1 MAPTSRAILLI
12 CAVTFIGMVTYF
24 GVGIWV
30 ALGSEPNSAQ
40 SYIQWFF
47 VSLLLAAPL
56 WGPAILSSR
65 HPRAL
70 KTCRWV
76 SAVLLLL
83 PAWLFLK
90 DAFDITERMMSDL
103 EAVPSFIFPPL
114 IINLCCFICFCVIL
128 LSGVLSR
135 PQST

>member
-1 MAPTSRAILLI
+1 MAPISRAILLI

-24 GVGIWV
+24 GGGIWV
-30 ALGSEPNSAQ
+30 TLGSEPNSAQ
-40 SYIQWFF
+40 SYIQWLL

-56 WGPAILSSR
+56 WGPAILPSR
-65 HPRAL
+65 HPRTL
-70 KTCRWV
+70 KICCWV

-90 DAFDITERMMSDL
+90 DAFDITKRMMSGL
-103 EAVPSFIFPPL
+103 EAVPSFIFPLL

-128 LSGVLSR
+128 LSGVRSR